1 MYAKFFILVFGFFLK
16 LRRIIF
22 ASTNESKFNEIF
34 LYLKTF
40 NIELEFVRFESIEI
54 QSNRLE
60 DIALQKSKEAY
71 GKIGQPLIVED
82 TGLFIDSLKGF
93 PGPYSSFVLDTIG
106 NQGILDLLLK
116 KTKRSA
122 LFRSIVAYKDSN
134 KHMTF
139 SGDTKGTISEHITEG
154 GWGYDP
160 IFIPDGST
168 ATYGQLGV
176 TNKMGVSHRTNALN
190 NFAEWYS
197 GNYSRE
203 QEF

>member
-1 MYAKFFILVFGFFLK
+1 MLNFYLGIWFFLK

-40 NIELEFVRFESIEI
+40 NIEIEFVRFESIEI

-60 DIALQKSKEAY
+60 DIALQKSEEAY
-71 GKIGQPLIVED
+71 GKIGEPLIVED

-139 SGDTKGTISEHITEG
+139 SGDTKRHHKRAYYRRWLGLRSDIHSGGFNSYLRTTRHNKQNGSITQNTR
-154 GWGYDP
+154 
-160 IFIPDGST
+160 I
-168 ATYGQLGV
+168 
-176 TNKMGVSHRTNALN
+176 
-190 NFAEWYS
+190 
-197 GNYSRE
+197 E
-203 QEF
+203 QFCRVVFWKLF